1 MKSLWK
7 FMDED
12 WSPFM
17 ITSCTIWVS
26 SDVYLYCNNFYLAAN
41 GKNKKS
47 FPTFCRNQ
55 KYIYIVERLQ
65 RLWAYVN
72 ALTNVHDETGA
83 TVFRAFHW
91 IVLVCIVSIDI
102 FDAVKQYE
110 SKEDNAKKLE
120 ALMLESNN
128 MEEE

>member
-1 MKSLWK
+1 
-7 FMDED
+7 
-12 WSPFM
+12 
-17 ITSCTIWVS
+17 
-26 SDVYLYCNNFYLAAN
+26 
-41 GKNKKS
+41 
-47 FPTFCRNQ
+47 
-55 KYIYIVERLQ
+55 
-65 RLWAYVN
+65 LWAYVN

-120 ALMLESNN
+120 ALMMEESNN